1 MDSSVDGFT
10 AAGFTAA
17 GFTAAGFTPE
27 GFTAEGFERVADV
40 FTENFATRKDTG
52 SAFAVVVDGELVV
65 DLWGGVADKR
75 TGHPW
80 TGDTV
85 TVMHSGTKG
94 VVATALLLLV
104 QSGQLDL
111 HAPVAAYWPEFAVKG
126 KEAVTVAMLAAH
138 AGGVPGLESPIV
150 LADLQDPSRIAA
162 MLAAQAPMVP
172 IGAPSYHALT
182 FGWLCNEIIRRVDG
196 RTTGRFVAD
205 EIAGPLGLDLRIGM
219 RADDVLA
226 GRMSYLE
233 RASDYQLTAM
243 LDPNPDD
250 RLAFVYGLI
259 GSVIERMDDPAVLAL
274 EIPAANGVAS
284 SRAMAR
290 LYGTLACGGGGL
302 LDPTVLA
309 VGTTLASKGDD
320 PLSGRPLR
328 FGPTGYELAHTPS
341 ALGPPDDAFGHTGA
355 GGTSFGAWP
364 SLWTGFAYSSN
375 MMRPEPNDGRARA
388 LLDALHAVLTG
399 TATARAVS
407 GQQ

>member
-1 MDSSVDGFT
+1 MANSVGAFT
-10 AAGFTAA
+10 AG
-17 GFTAAGFTPE
+17 
-27 GFTAEGFERVADV
+27 GFTAEGFERVVEV
-40 FTENFATRKDTG
+40 FNENFATRKDTG
-52 SAFAVVVDGELVV
+52 SAFAAVVDGQLAV
-65 DLWGGVADKR
+65 DLWGGVADRR
-75 TGHPW
+75 TARPW

-104 QSGQLDL
+104 QRGQLDL
-111 HAPVAAYWPEFAVKG
+111 SAPVSAYWPEFAVRGKG
-126 KEAVTVAMLAAH
+126 SVTVAMLAAH

-172 IGAPSYHALT
+172 VGAPSYHALT
-182 FGWLCNEIIRRVDG
+182 FGWLCDEIIRRVDG
-196 RTTGRFVAD
+196 RSTGRFVAD
-205 EIAGPLGLDLRIGM
+205 EIAEPLGLDLRISM
-219 RADDVLA
+219 RADDILTS
-226 GRMSYLE
+226 RMSYLE

-243 LDPNPDD
+243 LSPRPDP
-250 RLAFVYGLI
+250 RLAYVYGLL
-259 GSVIERMDDPAVLAL
+259 GSVIERMDDPEVLAL

-309 VGTTLASKGDD
+309 VGTTVASEGND

-328 FGPTGYELAHTPS
+328 FGPTGFELAHTPS

-364 SLWTGFAYSSN
+364 SLRTGFAYSSN

-388 LLDALHAVLTG
+388 LLDALHAALTG
-399 TATARAVS
+399 ATTPGSADE
-407 GQQ
+407 QP